1 MLTETPLRTFEITV
15 SLNPDGTI
23 HFDPGSDG
31 NVEAHRSDHIV
42 WKSTV
47 GDLVL
52 YIHGAEEGPHWPRK
66 SPFKKYLYA
75 DGRDNGQG
83 EARINPQVKSDAELL
98 GYKYTIILFDDDGE
112 SHEED
117 PRIVIR

>member
-1 MLTETPLRTFEITV
+1 MLTETSLRTFEITV
-15 SLNPDGTI
+15 SLNQDGSLR
-23 HFDPGSDG
+23 FDPGDG
-31 NVEAHRSDHIV
+31 DVEAARGDHIV

-52 YIHGAEEGPHWPRK
+52 YIQGVEEKPRWSRK
-66 SPFKKYLYA
+66 SPFKKFLYA

-83 EARINPQVKSDAELL
+83 EAKINPQVKSDAELL
-98 GYKYTIILFDDDGE
+98 GYKYTIILFDEDGE

>member
-15 SLNPDGTI
+15 TLNPDGSL
-23 HFDPGSDG
+23 HFDPSPDVTAGRG
-31 NVEAHRSDHIV
+31 DHVV
-42 WKSTV
+42 WRSTV

-52 YIHGAEEGPHWPRK
+52 YIQGAEEKLQLSRK

-75 DGRDNGQG
+75 DGRDNGNG
-83 EARINPQVKSDAELL
+83 EARINPQVKSDAALL
-98 GYKYTIILFDDDGE
+98 DYKYALILFDDNGE
-112 SHEED
+112 QHEVD

>member
-1 MLTETPLRTFEITV
+1 MLTDTSLRTFEITV
-15 SLNPDGTI
+15 SLNSDGSLR
-23 HFDPGSDG
+23 FDPSGDVTANRG
-31 NVEAHRSDHIV
+31 DHIV

-52 YIHGAEEGPHWPRK
+52 FIHGAEDKSPWPRK

-75 DGRDNGQG
+75 DGRDNGNG
-83 EARINPQVKSDAELL
+83 EARVNPQVKADADFL
-98 GYKYTIILFDDDGE
+98 GYKYTLILFDDNEGK
-112 SHEED
+112 HEED